1 MYNTDVFRFDFE
13 EACALFEK
21 WGIAGIKIDFMD
33 SDDQEMV
40 NWYHKVVK
48 TAAKYHL
55 MVDFHGAYKPTGW
68 RRTYPNLVT
77 REGVLGN
84 EYNKWS
90 LRVTPEHLCTLPFTR
105 MLAGPM
111 DFTPGGFLNR
121 NPDKFLNGTPANVLG
136 TRSNTLAQFVV
147 FDSPFMVACDHP
159 KNYYGQVGEEFLK
172 QVKSMWDD
180 TKVLNG
186 EIGKYI
192 TMARRNGEKWFVG
205 SMNNSES
212 RELEISLSFLPE
224 GNFRMISFS
233 DNEQTVKNAEI
244 AQQTETVVQKNSTVK
259 INMVPGGGFAAWLEP
274 VQ

>member
-1 MYNTDVFRFDFE
+1 
-13 EACALFEK
+13 
-21 WGIAGIKIDFMD
+21 MD

-90 LRVTPEHLCTLPFTR
+90 LRITPEHMCTLPFTR

-121 NPDKFLNGTPANVLG
+121 NPDKFLNGTPANVMG

-147 FDSPFMVACDHP
+147 YDSPYLVACDHP
-159 KNYYGQVGEEFLK
+159 ENYYGEMGEEFLK
-172 QVKSMWDD
+172 QVKSVWDD
-180 TKVLNG
+180 TKVLKG

-192 TMARRNGEKWFVG
+192 TMARRDGNRWFIG
-205 SMNNSES
+205 AMNNSDERESES
-212 RELEISLSFLPE
+212 RLIFFL
-224 GNFRMISFS
+224 
-233 DNEQTVKNAEI
+233 
-244 AQQTETVVQKNSTVK
+244 TENTK
-259 INMVPGGGFAAWLEP
+259 
-274 VQ
+274 